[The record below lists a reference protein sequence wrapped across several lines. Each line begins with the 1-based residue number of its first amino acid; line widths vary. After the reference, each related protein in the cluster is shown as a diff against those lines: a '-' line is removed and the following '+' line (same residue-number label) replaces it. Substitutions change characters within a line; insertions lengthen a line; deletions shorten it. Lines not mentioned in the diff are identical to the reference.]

1 MIRRRCL
8 PCTIDRQ
15 ELILGYIDEVE
26 YKKGVLLFYE
36 QNNLSY
42 FKTIF
47 LDQFRQAIAKYF

>member
-1 MIRRRCL
+1 M
-8 PCTIDRQ
+8 
-15 ELILGYIDEVE
+15 ILGYIDEVE